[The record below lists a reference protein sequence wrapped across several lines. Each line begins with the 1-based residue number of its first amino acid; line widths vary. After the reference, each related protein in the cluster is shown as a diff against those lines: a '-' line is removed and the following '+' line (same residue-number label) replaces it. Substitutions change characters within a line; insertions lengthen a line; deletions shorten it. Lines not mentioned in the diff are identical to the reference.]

1 MWTERAAKAGPGTD
15 DKMVIVYDGECPFC
29 RNYVRLMELR
39 KAIGTVDQVNA
50 RTPHPAVM
58 KFVELGYDLNE
69 GMAAIYGGKIYYGS
83 DAVVLLSSMTNG
95 RGWAGRFLAVLL
107 RRPAR
112 ARFLYPYMKVGRHFA
127 LKILGKPL
135 I

>member
-1 MWTERAAKAGPGTD
+1 
-15 DKMVIVYDGECPFC
+15 MVIVYDGECPFC

-39 KAIGTVDQVNA
+39 RAVGNVDLVNA
-50 RTPHPAVM
+50 RMPHPAVR
-58 KFVELGYDLNE
+58 KLVELGYDLNE
-69 GMAAIYGGKIYYGS
+69 GIVAIYGGKIYYGS
-83 DAVVLLSSMTNG
+83 DAMVLLSSMTNG

-112 ARFLYPYMKVGRHFA
+112 ARFLYPYMKFSRRLA
-127 LKILGKPL
+127 LKMLGKPQ

>member
-1 MWTERAAKAGPGTD
+1 MD
-15 DKMVIVYDGECPFC
+15 IVYDGECPFC
-29 RNYVRLMELR
+29 RNYVRLMELS
-39 KAIGTVDQVNA
+39 KAVGTVDLVNA
-50 RTPHPAVM
+50 RTPHPAVW
-58 KFVELGYDLNE
+58 KLVELGYNLNE
-69 GMAAIYGGKIYYGS
+69 GMVAVYGGKIYYAS
-83 DAVVLLSSMTNG
+83 DAVVLLSSMTNR

-112 ARFLYPYMKVGRHFA
+112 ARLLYPYMKVGRHFA

>member
-1 MWTERAAKAGPGTD
+1 MSTERAAKADPGTN

-39 KAIGTVDQVNA
+39 KAVGNVDLVNA
-50 RTPHPAVM
+50 RTPHPAVW
-58 KFVELGYDLNE
+58 KLVELGYDLNE
-69 GMAAIYGGKIYYGS
+69 GMAAIFGGKIYYGS

-107 RRPAR
+107 RRLP
-112 ARFLYPYMKVGRHFA
+112 GRDSSIH
-127 LKILGKPL
+127 I
-135 I
+135 